1 MRIERTTQM
10 SLFDPSAVD
19 HPIAQ
24 QLERASA
31 WLDAHPEWLDA
42 VRADLDNG
50 TGAGGGR
57 RGLSCETVLRCAV
70 LLHLRQAS
78 YRGLAFTLADSL
90 SARRF
95 ARLDPSRPAPG
106 KSALQATVGAIGA
119 TTWER
124 INRQLLGAAAAA
136 GIETGNRLRVDST
149 VTHTQ
154 ILEPADSRLL
164 YDGIRVLTRLLGVA
178 RKRLGPQVVV
188 FHDHRRAAKRRTLE
202 IGSRRGAARRAKTY
216 RKLLRLAQRTLGY
229 AEGALPAVA
238 GAAPPWAVSWT
249 QNVRETSELL
259 RRVMDQTQRR
269 VFGGETVPAA
279 EKVLSLF
286 EPHTD
291 IIVKG
296 GRGTHYG
303 HKVNFAT
310 GRSGLVLDT
319 VVEQGNPADSARC
332 VAMLE
337 RHIDHYGTAPT
348 HAAFDGGYAS
358 RENLKQAKALGVT
371 HAVFHKKRGMKETDM
386 TSSPWV
392 YRQLKRF
399 RAGIEAGIS
408 YLKRCFGLGLCRWRG
423 WPRFTAYVHSAV
435 FAHNLMRLVRP
446 PPRPA

>member
-1 MRIERTTQM
+1 MREKRTAQT
-10 SLFDPSAVD
+10 SLFDPPAID
-19 HPIAQ
+19 HPLADG
-24 QLERASA
+24 LERASV
-31 WLDAHPEWLDA
+31 WLDEHPELLDEIA
-42 VRADLDNG
+42 ADLGAD
-50 TGAGGGR
+50 TGAARGR
-57 RGLSCETVLRCAV
+57 HGLTCETILRCAV
-70 LLHLRQAS
+70 LKHLRQETC
-78 YRGLAFTLADSL
+78 RGLEFALRDSR
-90 SARRF
+90 SAQRF
-95 ARLDPSRPAPG
+95 ARVDTARLPR
-106 KSALQATVGAIGA
+106 KSALQAALGAVSA

-124 INRQLLGAAAAA
+124 INRHLLGVASAA
-136 GIETGNRLRVDST
+136 GIETGNRLRIDST
-149 VTHTQ
+149 VTHTH

-164 YDGIRVLTRLLGVA
+164 SDGIRVLSRLLGTA

-202 IGSRRGAARRAKTY
+202 IGSRRGARRSKTY

-229 AEGALPAVA
+229 AEGAPPAVA
-238 GAAPPWAVSWT
+238 SAAPPWAVSWT
-249 QNVRETSELL
+249 QNVSETRELL
-259 RRVMDQTQRR
+259 LRVVDQTQRR
-269 VFGGETVPAA
+269 VFDGETVPAA

-291 IIVKG
+291 IILKG
-296 GRGTHYG
+296 GRGTHFG

-319 VVEQGNPADSARC
+319 VVEKGNPADSARC
-332 VAMLE
+332 LPMLE
-337 RHIDHYGTAPT
+337 RHIEHYGTAPT

-371 HAVFHKKRGMKETDM
+371 HAMFHKKRGMKETDM
-386 TSSPWV
+386 SPSPWV

-423 WPRFTAYVHSAV
+423 WPRFQAYVHSAV

>member
-1 MRIERTTQM
+1 MREKRTAQT
-10 SLFDPSAVD
+10 SLFDPPAID
-19 HPIAQ
+19 HPLADG
-24 QLERASA
+24 LERASV
-31 WLDAHPEWLDA
+31 WLDEHPELLDEIA
-42 VRADLDNG
+42 ADLGAD
-50 TGAGGGR
+50 TGAARGR
-57 RGLSCETVLRCAV
+57 HGLTCGRCWIIKRCVMGWANT
-70 LLHLRQAS
+70 
-78 YRGLAFTLADSL
+78 FE
-90 SARRF
+90 
-95 ARLDPSRPAPG
+95 G
-106 KSALQATVGAIGA
+106 K
-119 TTWER
+119 R
-124 INRQLLGAAAAA
+124 IL
-136 GIETGNRLRVDST
+136 TGCIDST
-149 VTHTQ
+149 VTHTH

-164 YDGIRVLTRLLGVA
+164 YDGIRVLSRLLGTA

-202 IGSRRGAARRAKTY
+202 IGSRRGARRSKTY

-238 GAAPPWAVSWT
+238 SAAPPWAVSWT
-249 QNVRETSELL
+249 QNVSETRELL
-259 RRVMDQTQRR
+259 LRVVDQTQRR
-269 VFGGETVPAA
+269 VFDGETVPAA

-291 IIVKG
+291 IILKG
-296 GRGTHYG
+296 GRGTHFG

-319 VVEQGNPADSARC
+319 VVEKGNPADSARC
-332 VAMLE
+332 LPMLE
-337 RHIDHYGTAPT
+337 RHIEHYGTAPT

-371 HAVFHKKRGMKETDM
+371 HAMFHKKRGMKETDM
-386 TSSPWV
+386 SPSPWV

-423 WPRFTAYVHSAV
+423 WPRFQAYVHSAV